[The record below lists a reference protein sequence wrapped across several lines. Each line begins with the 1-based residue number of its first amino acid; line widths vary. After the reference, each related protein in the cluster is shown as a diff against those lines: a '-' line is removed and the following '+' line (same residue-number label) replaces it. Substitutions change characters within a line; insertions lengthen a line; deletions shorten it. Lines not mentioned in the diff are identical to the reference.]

1 MDAHLYLCCMGHQ
14 TIGIEEMDALTIIRR
29 IAPLKAEDQQA
40 LLILFEEVTFK
51 KHDNI
56 IETGKNS
63 RYLYFLKTGS
73 CRIFYYKEHREVIL
87 DFAFPGDALIS
98 LNSYVHGKP
107 GYETIQS
114 LEPVT
119 AYRIHVAQ
127 LQSLFAN
134 TLGIANWGRKLAE
147 VETLKIEYRLMSK
160 LFKTASE
167 SYQDLLNR
175 APELVKQIKLGF
187 IASYLGISQVT
198 LSRIRGKQGESSEK

>member
-1 MDAHLYLCCMGHQ
+1 
-14 TIGIEEMDALTIIRR
+14 GIKKMDALTIIQR
-29 IAPLKAEDQQA
+29 IAPLHAADQLV
-40 LLILFEEVTFK
+40 LLALFEEVVFA
-51 KHDNI
+51 KHHNI

-73 CRIFYYKEHREVIL
+73 CRIFYYKEDREVIL
-87 DFAFPGDALIS
+87 DFAFPGDALVS

-119 AYRIHVAQ
+119 VYRIDSAQ
-127 LQSLFAN
+127 LQSLFSN
-134 TLGIANWGRKLAE
+134 TLGIASWGRKLAE

-160 LFKTASE
+160 LVITARE
-167 SYQDLLNR
+167 GYQDLLDR
-175 APELVKQIKLGF
+175 APELVNQLKLGY

-198 LSRIRGKQGESSEK
+198 LSRIRAKK

>member
-1 MDAHLYLCCMGHQ
+1 
-14 TIGIEEMDALTIIRR
+14 MDALTIIQR
-29 IAPLKAEDQQA
+29 IAPLNAPDQQA
-40 LLILFEEVTFK
+40 LLALFEEVVFN
-51 KHDNI
+51 KHYNI

-63 RYLYFLKTGS
+63 HYLYFLKAGS
-73 CRIFYYKEHREVIL
+73 CRIFYYKEDREVIL
-87 DFAFPGDALIS
+87 DFAFPGDGLIS

-119 AYRIHVAQ
+119 AYRINSAQ
-127 LQSLFAN
+127 LQSLFSN

-167 SYQDLLNR
+167 SYQDLLDR
-175 APELVKQIKLGF
+175 APALVNQIKLGF

-198 LSRIRGKQGESSEK
+198 LSRIRAKQ

>member
-1 MDAHLYLCCMGHQ
+1 MGWRA
-14 TIGIEEMDALTIIRR
+14 IRIEEMDALTIIQRVT
-29 IAPLKAEDQQA
+29 PLSMQDQQA
-40 LLILFEEVTFK
+40 LLILFEEVSFN
-51 KHDNI
+51 KHHNL

-63 RYLYFLKTGS
+63 HYLYFLKTGS
-73 CRIFYYKEHREVIL
+73 CRIFYYKEDREVIL

-119 AYRIHVAQ
+119 AYRINAAQ
-127 LQSLFAN
+127 LQSLFSN

-147 VETLKIEYRLMSK
+147 AETLKIEYRLMSK
-160 LFKTASE
+160 LFKTARE
-167 SYQDLLNR
+167 SYQDLLDR
-175 APELVKQIKLGF
+175 SPELVNKIKLGF

-198 LSRIRGKQGESSEK
+198 LSRIRGKQ

>member
-1 MDAHLYLCCMGHQ
+1 
-14 TIGIEEMDALTIIRR
+14 MDALTIIQR
-29 IAPLKAEDQQA
+29 IAPLKLQDLQM
-40 LLILFEEVTFK
+40 LFGLFEEVRFDK
-51 KHDNI
+51 QQNI
-56 IETGKNS
+56 IQAGKNS
-63 RYLYFLKTGS
+63 HYLYFLKTGS
-73 CRIFYYKEHREVIL
+73 CRVFYHKEEREVIL
-87 DFAFPGDALIS
+87 DFAFPGDVLIS

-119 AYRIHVAQ
+119 AYRINTAQ

-160 LFKTASE
+160 LFKTATE
-167 SYQDLLNR
+167 SYQELLDR
-175 APELVKQIKLGF
+175 APEIVNQIKLGF

-198 LSRIRGKQGESSEK
+198 LSRIRGKR

>member
-1 MDAHLYLCCMGHQ
+1 
-14 TIGIEEMDALTIIRR
+14 MDALTIIQR
-29 IAPLKAEDQQA
+29 IAPLKLEDQKK
-40 LLILFEEVTFK
+40 LSELFEEIEFDK
-51 KHDNI
+51 QQRI
-56 IETGKNS
+56 IEAGKNS
-63 RYLYFLKTGS
+63 HYLYFLKTGS
-73 CRIFYYKEHREVIL
+73 CRIFYYKEEREVIL
-87 DFAFPGDALIS
+87 DFAFPGDVLIS

-119 AYRIHVAQ
+119 AYRINTPQ

-160 LFKTASE
+160 LFKTATE
-167 SYQDLLNR
+167 SYQELLDR
-175 APELVKQIKLGF
+175 APELVNQIKLGF

-198 LSRIRGKQGESSEK
+198 LSRIRAKR